1 MHKEIGADMV
11 GELIDGRFRILR
23 RLARGGMA
31 DVFLAKD
38 PTRKCHVAIK
48 LLRTTSPDALRRF
61 AVEAEVLS
69 NIHHEH
75 IVRAIAFGE
84 TLDRQPYMALEYLD
98 GEPLSRRLAQG
109 PLPWRQVVE
118 IGIQISSAAHALHL
132 AGIVHRDIKPDNIV
146 LTLSTDRAVAKLIDL
161 GLASV
166 GAPFHDAQDAR
177 FSPVPQPRHKTQLG
191 HPIGTP
197 DYLPPEA
204 GQCDADPKL
213 DVYALG
219 ATLHELCT
227 GQRIRDTG
235 GRPIHDIHPTSDA
248 PADLSRLLAAA
259 LAPDPDARLPS
270 ADHLRRG
277 LEAILAAHP
286 LTQHPQ
292 HLFGGSY
299 DRLDVLGVGASA
311 VVFQASDR
319 WLSRDVAIKVLRD
332 ASPSDDDTIRFR
344 RAAKI
349 LSALHHP
356 NIPRILHFGVHDGQM
371 FAVTELCTGVPATDL
386 VRSTKHLR
394 PDEVLALGLQLADAL
409 AAVHAVGVIYRDLHP
424 GNVLIARGDAP
435 RAWLFDFDHAHVSP
449 AFYARLTER
458 WATPPEERLEPAREK
473 PLRTVDYVAPE
484 VRAGAPHT
492 PASDTFSL
500 GLLLYRLLTGQRPFP
515 PSGGEPTPPRKYS
528 PACPTGLARLLID
541 MLSADPNDRP
551 SLAAVRTALADE
563 QAELDAEH
571 DDVDPPR
578 TAAPTSLPAAVETAP
593 APSAAEQPSAAP
605 ENPLPAPPPT
615 AQPTAAPEKPTA
627 PLPPLEHPAATAPE
641 NPAATAPTPTTS
653 ADTPQPT
660 PTAPPNTAPAAAPV
674 SPVHQA
680 RSSRILLA
688 LALLTTAAISAAIGR
703 ATVPA
708 PPPASTSP
716 PVTNTA
722 TEKSIPPLED
732 PFEPA
737 PHTPPPAEPSTPT
750 PPPAVAQPEKHPDR
764 PPRPVRRTPVTA
776 EEATAAAARIL
787 PALRTCGGAP
797 NILTVDLDITRG
809 RGTVTALNLHALATE
824 DPRYAWHACVQ
835 PHLERLRFPVSDT
848 AGHTRIRLTLR

>member
-1 MHKEIGADMV
+1 METPTSTPTPPTRGWPLFHEIGADMV
-11 GELIDGRFRILR
+11 GELIDGRYRVLR

-75 IVRAIAFGE
+75 IVRAIAFGD
-84 TLDRQPYMALEYLD
+84 TLDGQPYMALEYLD

-109 PLPWRQVVE
+109 PLPWRQVAE
-118 IGIQISSAAHALHL
+118 IGIEIASAAHALHL

-146 LTLSTDRAVAKLIDL
+146 LTHATDRTVAKLIDL

-166 GAPFHDAQDAR
+166 GAPFFDAQDAR
-177 FSPVPQPRHKTQLG
+177 FSPAPQPRHKTQLG

-204 GQCDADPKL
+204 GQCDADPRL

-227 GQRIRDTG
+227 GQRVRVTG
-235 GRPIHDIHPTSDA
+235 GRPIHDIHSTSDA
-248 PADLSRLLAAA
+248 PADLSRLLTAA

-286 LTQHPQ
+286 LTKHPQ

-311 VVFQASDR
+311 VVFHGSDR

-356 NIPRILHFGVHDGQM
+356 SIPRILHFGVHDGQM

-386 VRSTKHLR
+386 VRPDKHLR
-394 PDEVLALGLQLADAL
+394 PDEVLAVGLQLADAL
-409 AAVHAVGVIYRDLHP
+409 AAVHAVDVIYRDLHP
-424 GNVLIARGDAP
+424 GNVLIARGDTP
-435 RAWLFDFDHAHVSP
+435 RAWIFDFDHAQVSP

-492 PASDTFSL
+492 PASDIFSL

-515 PSGGEPTPPRKYS
+515 PSGGEPTPPRKYA
-528 PACPTGLARLLID
+528 PACPPGLARLLLD
-541 MLSADPNDRP
+541 MLSADPNERP
-551 SLAAVRTALADE
+551 SLAAVCTALADE
-563 QAELDAEH
+563 QAELDADH
-571 DDVDPPR
+571 DDPP
-578 TAAPTSLPAAVETAP
+578 TTTSPAAVETTTTLSP
-593 APSAAEQPSAAP
+593 AEQTAAAS
-605 ENPLPAPPPT
+605 ENPAATPPP
-615 AQPTAAPEKPTA
+615 A
-627 PLPPLEHPAATAPE
+627 EHPAATAPE
-641 NPAATAPTPTTS
+641 HTAASAPTAPTPS
-653 ADTPQPT
+653 ANPPDPT
-660 PTAPPNTAPAAAPV
+660 PSSAPNISPAAA
-674 SPVHQA
+674 SPTPPA
-680 RSSRILLA
+680 RSSRIFLV
-688 LALLTTAAISAAIGR
+688 LALLTTATVSAALGR
-703 ATVPA
+703 ATATVPTPA
-708 PPPASTSP
+708 PPSSPA
-716 PVTNTA
+716 TNTPNKNSA
-722 TEKSIPPLED
+722 APPLEI
-732 PFEPA
+732 
-737 PHTPPPAEPSTPT
+737 PAEPTA
-750 PPPAVAQPEKHPDR
+750 PAPQQPEMSAQEPFPIATQPEKHPDR
-764 PPRPVRRTPVTA
+764 PPRPVRRPPVTA
-776 EEATAAAARIL
+776 EEATATATRIL
-787 PALRTCGGAP
+787 PTLRTCDGAP

-809 RGTVTALNLHALATE
+809 RGTVTALNLHAPAPD

-835 PHLERLRFPVSDT
+835 RHLERLRFPVSDT
-848 AGHTRIRLTLR
+848 AGHTRIRLPLR